1 MTTSRHS
8 GNVVPSP
15 NNRLHAQEKT
25 LAPSPSV
32 ALPVTPGHQGKV
44 FPIRR
49 WANRSRR
56 RHKSRKIKSS
66 WRKARTP
73 CSADFVELWA
83 MHAISGAGQKRLS
96 SVSRTPSEFR
106 LVPLY
111 GPSWK
116 RFLFGEGTHDHFGRA
131 KSHAADNSCTA
142 LPFAPRYFC
151 RLGNSRALVSEL
163 GASSE

>member
-8 GNVVPSP
+8 GNVVPSS
-15 NNRLHAQEKT
+15 NNRLYAQEKT

-32 ALPVTPGHQGKV
+32 ALPVTSGHQGKV
-44 FPIRR
+44 FPLRR

-83 MHAISGAGQKRLS
+83 MHAISGAGQERLS
-96 SVSRTPSEFR
+96 SVSRN
-106 LVPLY
+106 

-116 RFLFGEGTHDHFGRA
+116 RYLFGEGAHTTTSDERDLTRRIIRA
-131 KSHAADNSCTA
+131 Q
-142 LPFAPRYFC
+142 RY
-151 RLGNSRALVSEL
+151 RLSRD
-163 GASSE
+163 ASAG